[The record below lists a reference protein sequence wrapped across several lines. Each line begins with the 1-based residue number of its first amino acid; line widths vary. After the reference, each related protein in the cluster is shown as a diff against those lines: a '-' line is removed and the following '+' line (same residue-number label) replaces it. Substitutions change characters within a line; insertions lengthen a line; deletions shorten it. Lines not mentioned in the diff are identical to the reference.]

1 MAKKGTDTSKQVA
14 ETTEK
19 VDKKSEKK
27 QDKKADKKVEK
38 KVEDKVEKKVEKKAG
53 KKAEK
58 AEKAEKVEEVQSVE
72 DKKAAKK
79 EAPKKAAKTAV
90 KGKAPK
96 KAAQKGGDVEVE
108 EKKTRYFRCVYRSTD
123 GSVVRAGRY
132 CGRKPKQAA
141 SKALTAIIKST
152 DGEVNQPV
160 KFLITECTR
169 GSKKKS
175 YSYSGEQKKID
186 PVTVEIKRE
195 DGKINKIVYKKSNVI
210 SKISLEECVDLR
222 NANLDDDQDGGV
234 VLKKAAKKEK
244 VVEKKTEKKG
254 KEEEAPKK
262 ETKSKPVASKGSSKP
277 APKGKKSSK

>member
-1 MAKKGTDTSKQVA
+1 MAKKGTDNSKQVA
-14 ETTEK
+14 ETVEK

-27 QDKKADKKVEK
+27 QDKKAEKKVDKKAEKKVDKNAETKVEK
-38 KVEDKVEKKVEKKAG
+38 KTESKVEKKAEKKVEKKAG
-53 KKAEK
+53 KK
-58 AEKAEKVEEVQSVE
+58 VEEVQPVE
-72 DKKAAKK
+72 DKKA
-79 EAPKKAAKTAV
+79 PKKDTTKKTAKTAV

-96 KAAQKGGDVEVE
+96 KAAQKGGDVEGE

-222 NANLDDDQDGGV
+222 NANLEDDQDGGV
-234 VLKKAAKKEK
+234 VLKKVAKKEK
-244 VVEKKTEKKG
+244 VVEKKADAKKVAKKG
-254 KEEEAPKK
+254 EAPKK
-262 ETKSKPVASKGSSKP
+262 ETK
-277 APKGKKSSK
+277 GKKSSA